1 MRRLSPSAIG
11 QVDLEILFHMGQ
23 SIRGLDAMI
32 SQVTNRVLRTLERDG
47 TELSKERREQMVS
60 SYRKEALATLPSYR
74 KKFSKLQDSV
84 ATNERIHYSK
94 ETDLRRFQ
102 RFYRQFKTS
111 FLLYPNPEQFMLPS
125 WKELSSSVN
134 YFAVS
139 SLLRRRSNQSTFSR
153 LNKAGLL

>member
-1 MRRLSPSAIG
+1 MRRLFPSVIG

-47 TELSKERREQMVS
+47 IELSKERREQMVS

-74 KKFSKLQDSV
+74 KTFSKLQDSV
-84 ATNERIHYSK
+84 ATNERIHDSK

-102 RFYRQFKTS
+102 RFYRQFKQAFCS
-111 FLLYPNPEQFMLPS
+111 IRILN
-125 WKELSSSVN
+125 SSCCHPGKN
-134 YFAVS
+134 
-139 SLLRRRSNQSTFSR
+139 
-153 LNKAGLL
+153 